1 MTLLGFFIGVVLMA
15 IGFLIVWRTNYLI
28 QWFGDI
34 GEAFGAVGM
43 PWLSWKMFGVIM
55 LFVGF
60 FVAFGLFQAILAVTI
75 GRLFIFGE
83 LR

>member
-1 MTLLGFFIGVVLMA
+1 MTLLGFVIGIVLMA
-15 IGFLIVWRTNYLI
+15 LGFVIIYKTNYFL

-43 PWLSWKMFGVIM
+43 PWLSWKVFGLLM

-60 FVAFGLFQAILAVTI
+60 FVAFGLLQAIVAVTI
-75 GRLFIFGE
+75 GRLFTVGE
-83 LR
+83 LQ